1 MHVLVEVT
9 DADMGMVV
17 RRAERLGESVEGL
30 LKKAVAQFAYA
41 ERMARAGRAWAKRG
55 ETRPRG
61 TRRTAGARIAAGGGG
76 SGCSG
81 GVAGVGVVVVV
92 GRRAWRRRDCCW

>member
-61 TRRTAGARIAAGGGG
+61 TRRTAGARF
-76 SGCSG
+76 
-81 GVAGVGVVVVV
+81 VV
-92 GRRAWRRRDCCW
+92 GGEC